1 MCHKNKLCFQ
11 NPHMHN
17 AKLIFCLC
25 ILETSKTKTNGMTG
39 QVVFLE
45 VMGMAVTVVMLPGI
59 VTAGLHT
66 QSRG

>member
-1 MCHKNKLCFQ
+1 
-11 NPHMHN
+11 MHN

-66 QSRG
+66 QSWQ